1 MATSKFF
8 SHSLKTNT
16 NEQYLVQ
23 SMVNESM
30 KNFGMDIQYLPRTQT
45 NMDTIL
51 NDAERSSFTNAYTIE
66 ATLTSVEG
74 FGGTGDQI
82 GQFGFEV
89 RDTADFTLSQSRFES
104 VITAAQSA
112 ITRPREGDIIYL
124 PLTKQ
129 LFEITF
135 VEDEEPFF
143 QLSKTYVYQISTAL
157 FRYGQQELDTGVADI
172 DAIETAYAQQTIL
185 TLTAGGTGTFNAGD
199 TVTQG
204 SIVAEVVSFS
214 GVTLTVINRSGDF
227 VVSNATPITTS
238 GGASWYISIV
248 DTNTM
253 TNDKFSENLE
263 FESQGTSIIDFTET
277 SPFGTF

>member
-1 MATSKFF
+1 
-8 SHSLKTNT
+8 
-16 NEQYLVQ
+16 
-23 SMVNESM
+23 
-30 KNFGMDIQYLPRTQT
+30 MD
-45 NMDTIL
+45 
-51 NDAERSSFTNAYTIE
+51 S
-66 ATLTSVEG
+66 
-74 FGGTGDQI
+74 
-82 GQFGFEV
+82 
-89 RDTADFTLSQSRFES
+89 
-104 VITAAQSA
+104 
-112 ITRPREGDIIYL
+112 
-124 PLTKQ
+124 KQ

-172 DAIETAYAQQTIL
+172 DSIETAYAQQTIL

-238 GGASWYISIV
+238 GGASWYISTV